1 MHERTGPKRGMTL
14 VEVMVAVGIIVILVA
29 IFVTLARTVVGANRA
44 QVARGPIATLET
56 ALAAYTQYGKPP
68 TPPAPGWPGAG
79 RAAAVVLP

>member
-44 QVARGPIATLET
+44 QVARGTIATLET
-56 ALAAYTQYGKPP
+56 ALAAYTRIG
-68 TPPAPGWPGAG
+68 T
-79 RAAAVVLP
+79 RAMTARQLY